1 MADGRKQSLLEEA
14 WANSLQ
20 GKLSAL
26 AEAKAW
32 ALREVYP
39 IRSKKIWGLAPLDL
53 KILGGWY
60 PFRSLQT

>member
-39 IRSKKIWGLAPLDL
+39 IRSKKIWGVGTP
-53 KILGGWY
+53 
-60 PFRSLQT
+60 RS